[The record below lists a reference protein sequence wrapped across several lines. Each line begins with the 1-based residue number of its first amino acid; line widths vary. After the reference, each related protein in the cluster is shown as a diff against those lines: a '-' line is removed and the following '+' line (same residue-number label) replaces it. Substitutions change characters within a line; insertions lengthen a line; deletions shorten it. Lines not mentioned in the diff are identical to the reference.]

1 MKLVA
6 RRLAWLLPLLLSA
19 CVHNTKQ
26 QAQMQPLAPPI
37 EDTPPPPPDLAPN
50 ALPAPVYSI
59 PKTPEPVAVPP
70 QPEKPAPKHHKSGNK
85 GGTGSPENGASGQQN
100 TQMAEAAPP
109 AEVSALGNFATPEA
123 PDSKKQTESS
133 IADIEK
139 GLNGIGRKLS
149 DQEEKTS
156 MQIKEFLKQAR
167 TALASGDIEG
177 AKTLAI
183 KAKALL
189 GELSQ

>member
-1 MKLVA
+1 MKLLA
-6 RRLAWLLPLLLSA
+6 RRLAWLLPLVLSA
-19 CVHNTKQ
+19 CVHSPRQ
-26 QAQMQPLAPPI
+26 QTQMQPLAPPI

-59 PKTPEPVAVPP
+59 PKTPEPVAIPP
-70 QPEKPAPKHHKSGNK
+70 EPEKPQPKHHKSGNK
-85 GGTGSPENGASGQQN
+85 PATAPENSASGQQN
-100 TQMAEAAPP
+100 TQSAEAAVPP
-109 AEVSALGNFATPEA
+109 EESALGNIGTPEA

-139 GLNGIGRKLS
+139 GLNGIGRRLS

-177 AKTLAI
+177 AKGLAA